1 MPGAGVQL
9 QEARSI
15 GLAMDVSGLPSVHEA
30 LDSFPRL

>member
-9 QEARSI
+9 REARSI
-15 GLAMDVSGLPSVHEA
+15 GLAMDVSGLLSVHEA